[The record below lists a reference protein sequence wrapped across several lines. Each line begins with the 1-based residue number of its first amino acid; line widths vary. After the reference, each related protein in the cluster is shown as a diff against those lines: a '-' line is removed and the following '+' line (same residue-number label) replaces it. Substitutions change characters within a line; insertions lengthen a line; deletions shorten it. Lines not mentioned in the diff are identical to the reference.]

1 MPGRFSRL
9 RRRLRRGQSQGSH
22 HGHQHGGSQAPL
34 TDYDP
39 GLKKLA
45 LVGNPNTGKSVMF
58 NNLTG
63 SYATVSNYPGTTV
76 EVTRSRAEFEGIPF
90 EVVDTPGM
98 YSLFSITEDERV
110 ARSILLNEKPDV
122 VLQLVDTKNLERML
136 LMTFQ
141 LIEAGLPLIV
151 VLNFLDEAE
160 VVGITIDLGGLSE
173 KLGVPVV
180 GTVATSGRGMDE
192 LRKEIAA
199 YVVSD

>member
-1 MPGRFSRL
+1 
-9 RRRLRRGQSQGSH
+9 
-22 HGHQHGGSQAPL
+22 L
-34 TDYDP
+34 TSVDP
-39 GLKKLA
+39 SLKKLA

-76 EVTRSRAEFEGIPF
+76 EVTRGRGVLDGVPF

-98 YSLFSITEDERV
+98 YSVYSITEEERV

-122 VLQLVDTKNLERML
+122 VLQLVDAKNLERML

-151 VLNFLDEAE
+151 VLNLLDEAE
-160 VVGITIDLGGLSE
+160 AAGITIDLEGLSE
-173 KLGVPVV
+173 RLGVPVI
-180 GTVATSGRGMDE
+180 GTVATSGRGMGE
-192 LRKEIAA
+192 LRKEVAA
-199 YVVSD
+199 YVSD

>member
-1 MPGRFSRL
+1 MPGRFSRMRKRL
-9 RRRLRRGQSQGSH
+9 RRRRGRGGHH
-22 HGHQHGGSQAPL
+22 HGGRQAPL
-34 TDYDP
+34 TLSDP

-76 EVTRSRAEFEGIPF
+76 EVTRGRGEFEGGPF

-98 YSLFSITEDERV
+98 YSVYSITEEERV

-122 VLQLVDTKNLERML
+122 VLQLVDAKNLERML

-141 LIEAGLPLIV
+141 LIEAGLPLII
-151 VLNFLDEAE
+151 VLNLLDEAE
-160 VVGITIDLGGLSE
+160 AAGITIDLEGLSE
-173 KLGVPVV
+173 RLGVPVV

-199 YVVSD
+199 YVA

>member
-1 MPGRFSRL
+1 MPGIISNIRKRL
-9 RRRLRRGQSQGSH
+9 RRRRG
-22 HGHQHGGSQAPL
+22 HGGHHGGSQAPL
-34 TDYDP
+34 TDTDP
-39 GLKKLA
+39 FLKKLA

-76 EVTRSRAEFEGIPF
+76 EVTRGRCEFEGIPF
-90 EVVDTPGM
+90 EAVDTPGM
-98 YSLFSITEDERV
+98 YSLFSITEEERV
-110 ARSILLNEKPDV
+110 ARSILLNERPDV
-122 VLQLVDTKNLERML
+122 VLQLVDAKNLERML

-151 VLNFLDEAE
+151 VLNLLDEAE
-160 VVGITIDLGGLSE
+160 AAGITIDLVGLSE
-173 KLGVPVV
+173 KLGVPVI